1 MSEREI
7 LLRLPGAGEK
17 HCGKCQYR
25 QVILLSVKRTDPGS
39 CALFRKGLMDDASGD
54 FVRLPECLEAE
65 GAISV
70 CLAAERAAA
79 ELREDARYKARWE
92 RLKASANPWVLREMR
107 KLEAENE

>member
-65 GAISV
+65 GAIRNYGV
-70 CLAAERAAA
+70 
-79 ELREDARYKARWE
+79 RWE
-92 RLKASANPWVLREMR
+92 RLRATANPWVLREMR
-107 KLEAENE
+107 KLEADHE